1 VRRYITLAAAL
12 VLLVPARADAAS
24 VASQLAA
31 AQKKANRAAEALNRA
46 ETALA
51 VAENELADVEVRA
64 AEARDRL
71 SRLETGVKVS
81 AVRQYMDGGLRLPLV
96 FTDDLG
102 ASVRANEIAR
112 FVTLGAAGDLD
123 RYRIARDDLDAA
135 QSALTARR
143 ESREKALESLR
154 KQRAA
159 AVAEVGRLAR
169 LQKELEA
176 KARAQARTSRGSV
189 RSGPA
194 FIASSGSWACPVAG
208 PHSFSNDW
216 GAPRSGGRRHQG
228 NDILAPRGTPV
239 VASVSGTVTR
249 RSGGLGGLAYYLRG
263 SDGNTYYGAHLSGF
277 SGAIGS
283 VSKGTVLGY
292 VGTSGNASGG
302 PPHLHFEIHPGGG
315 RAVNPYPT
323 LSRYC

>member
-1 VRRYITLAAAL
+1 LALAAAL
-12 VLLVPARADAAS
+12 VLLAPVRADAAS

-31 AQKKANRAAEALNRA
+31 AQRKANRAAEALNRA

-51 VAENELADVEVRA
+51 VAENELADVEIRA

-71 SRLETGVKVS
+71 SRLQTGVKKS
-81 AVRQYMDGGLRLPLV
+81 AVLQYMQGGLRLPFVLG
-96 FTDDLG
+96 DDLS

-123 RYRIARDDLDAA
+123 RYRIARDDLEAA
-135 QSALTARR
+135 QASLTARR
-143 ESREKALESLR
+143 TARANALASLK

-159 AVAEVGRLAR
+159 AIAEVSRLAR
-169 LQKELEA
+169 LQKTLEA
-176 KARAQARTSRGSV
+176 KARAERGSRSS
-189 RSGPA
+189 RSGPT
-194 FIASSGSWACPVAG
+194 FIASTGSWACPVAG

-239 VASVSGTVTR
+239 VASVAGSVTR

-263 SDGNTYYGAHLSGF
+263 TDGNTYYGAHLSGF

-292 VGTSGNASGG
+292 VGTTGNASGG